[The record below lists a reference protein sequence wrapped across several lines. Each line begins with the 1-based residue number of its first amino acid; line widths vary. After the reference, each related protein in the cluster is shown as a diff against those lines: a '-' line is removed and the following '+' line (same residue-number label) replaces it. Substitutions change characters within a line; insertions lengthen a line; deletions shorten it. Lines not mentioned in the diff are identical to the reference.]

1 MASSLRR
8 NYLPAAVILCGAALS
23 ICLFAFFRNYEHD
36 QALDAFQDDSENHF
50 TLIQREIDLDLQVLS
65 SLKAFYAASEEV
77 TREEFREFA
86 SSLLVDHKGIQALE
100 WIPRVPLSRRRAYEA
115 KARSDGYAGFRLTE
129 RSGPLR
135 TIGAAPRAEYF
146 PVYFME
152 PYKGNE
158 PAMGFDVASQATRR
172 EALEKS
178 RDTGQM
184 VATSRVRL
192 VQEKGDQFGILVFMP
207 LYRKG
212 VPTDSVETRRA
223 ALIGFV
229 LGVFRIGDML
239 EESLAGLKQNTL
251 DIALYDESAP
261 EAERFLY
268 HHAGGSGRQYL
279 PSTDQAYSKAFYVA
293 GHKWLLTSSP
303 VSRGGIARSGYASW
317 IVLLAGLLLTALLA
331 RNIRTSANRVRI
343 VENLVA
349 ERSKELEETYKALS
363 QSETKYR
370 TIFESME
377 DIYYEADAEGTIRV
391 VSPSAARLSGWKPEE
406 LIGRP
411 VTDVYVEPADR
422 DDLLSLLMRERFVK
436 DYELR
441 LKKKDGTLSEVSV
454 GAQILFDEDGYISG
468 VAGILRDITERKQ
481 AQEALKTSEQ
491 KYRSIFENAMEGI
504 FQSTTEGK
512 FISVNP
518 ALARIHLYDSPEE
531 MIRHVDNV
539 GRQLWVSSEEWKRYV
554 DALKKNEAVNFE
566 AEQYRKDGTTCWLS
580 LTTRAIK
587 DEKQKI
593 ILYEGMVRDITE
605 QKKFEEAL
613 EKSEEKYRELVQ
625 NANSI
630 IMRRDIAGGVT
641 FFNEFAQHFFG
652 YTEKEIIGKN
662 VVGTI
667 VPEYE
672 STGRSLKSLIEDIGI
687 NPDCH
692 ANNINENM
700 NRKGERFWIAW
711 TNKPVYNDEGQVIEI
726 LCIGNDITERKRAEE
741 ELRREKNFSQ
751 TLVQSSPAFFVAI
764 SPDGK
769 TIMMN
774 DALLTALGYTGAEVA
789 GRDYLTTFV
798 PESDRGP
805 LSETF
810 LDIVHLQKSTVN
822 ENHILTRQGGQ
833 LLVEWHGRPIFNETG
848 EMEYFFG
855 VGIDITDRK
864 RAEARLRES
873 EELYRVAIE
882 SSNDGVALLKGAD
895 LIYANQKYLN
905 MFGYDNLEEALH
917 TDRFLRIH
925 PDDRQIVKDYTAKRQ
940 KGEPAPSSY
949 ECRGIGK
956 TGETIYMEV
965 SVTKVIYLG
974 EPAFLAYLR
983 DVTERKTQE
992 EERAKLWSAVERAGE
1007 GVFMLTPDKH
1017 YSYVNMAFCSTYDFT
1032 REELLGESTAI
1043 MRSDRHPKSFHNSIW
1058 NGLREG
1064 KTYSGRQTRKKKD
1077 GTLIDVETTIAP
1089 VLDAS
1094 GAVIHYVGVERNI
1107 TEQLQI
1113 EDQLRQAQKME
1124 AIGTLAGGIAHDF
1137 NNILSAIIGYGEML
1151 DIFHSAEC
1159 PQIKPEL
1166 QEILKAAFRA
1176 KDLVQQ
1182 ILTFSRKTK
1191 QERMSLDILPVI
1203 KESLKFL
1210 RASLPSTIEIIQS
1223 LDPKL
1228 GPVLADPTQMQQ
1240 VVMNLCTN
1248 AAHAM
1253 REMGGVLEVRLTEV
1267 VIGKENGEKVL
1278 KLAPGLYARLT
1289 VKDSGHG
1296 IPPEILP
1303 KIFDP
1308 YFTTK
1313 EMGEGTGLGL
1323 AIVEG
1328 IVKGHGG
1335 TITVESKPGGGT
1347 VFQVFIP
1354 IRERQEIDFHQATTT
1369 QIPKGQGR
1377 ILLVDDE
1384 PALTNMGQEILT
1396 ILGYE
1401 VEALT
1406 SSATALEHVRQH
1418 PQQYDLAILDLTMPQ
1433 MTGVELAR
1441 NILQLRADLPI
1452 ILTSGFAEQL
1462 SQEESKNAGIRAL
1475 LKKPFRLKTL
1485 AETVNQVLG

>member
-1124 AIGTLAGGIAHDF
+1124 AIGTLAGGVAHDF
-1137 NNILSAIIGYGEML
+1137 NNILAVIMGLGNLIQMTIGRDDRNRPYI
-1151 DIFHSAEC
+1151 D
-1159 PQIKPEL
+1159 QIVLSSE
-1166 QEILKAAFRA
+1166 KAAE
-1176 KDLVQQ
+1176 
-1182 ILTFSRKTK
+1182 LTQSLLAFSRKQKINLELHDVSGVIQSTAK
-1191 QERMSLDILPVI
+1191 LLKRLLPEDIELKLDLADEDLVALLDISQIDQVLMNLATNARDAMP
-1203 KESLKFL
+1203 EGGSLTIRTE
-1210 RASLPSTIEIIQS
+1210 RA
-1223 LDPKL
+1223 KL
-1228 GPVLADPTQMQQ
+1228 GRTFKKTHGFGKP
-1240 VVMNLCTN
+1240 
-1248 AAHAM
+1248 
-1253 REMGGVLEVRLTEV
+1253 GKYVRISVSDTGTGMDEQTITHV
-1267 VIGKENGEKVL
+1267 FE
-1278 KLAPGLYARLT
+1278 P
-1289 VKDSGHG
+1289 
-1296 IPPEILP
+1296 
-1303 KIFDP
+1303 F
-1308 YFTTK
+1308 FTTK
-1313 EMGEGTGLGL
+1313 KIGKGTGLGL
-1323 AIVEG
+1323 ASAYG
-1328 IVKGHGG
+1328 IVKQHDGY
-1335 TITVESKPGGGT
+1335 ITVTSSLFAGSAFDIYLPMVEATAETGPTAGAEIRGGS
-1347 VFQVFIP
+1347 
-1354 IRERQEIDFHQATTT
+1354 E
-1369 QIPKGQGR
+1369 
-1377 ILLVDDE
+1377 
-1384 PALTNMGQEILT
+1384 T
-1396 ILGYE
+1396 ILVIEDDADVRNMVRDILSSQGYRAIEATDGADGIRVFNEHKDE
-1401 VEALT
+1401 VSLI
-1406 SSATALEHVRQH
+1406 
-1418 PQQYDLAILDLTMPQ
+1418 ILDVVMPGKNGKDVLEEINRIHPDVKAVF
-1433 MTGVELAR
+1433 MSGYTGDVVIE
-1441 NILQLRADLPI
+1441 
-1452 ILTSGFAEQL
+1452 
-1462 SQEESKNAGIRAL
+1462 KGIRRDNVDFMQKPLSVQTL
-1475 LKKPFRLKTL
+1475 LAKVR
-1485 AETVNQVLG
+1485 EVLDR